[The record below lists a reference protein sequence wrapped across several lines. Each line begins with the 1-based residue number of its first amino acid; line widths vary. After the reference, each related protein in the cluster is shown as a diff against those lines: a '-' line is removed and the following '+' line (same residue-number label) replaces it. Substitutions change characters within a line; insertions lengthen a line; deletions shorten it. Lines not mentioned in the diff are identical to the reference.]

1 MKGKF
6 TSHDYDALNPYG
18 PALQAVL
25 SNSGDDAVVVAR
37 DAPRQTDQTTTIPFT
52 LTSALRGLVTAYPP
66 EIEHDLS

>member
-6 TSHDYDALNPYG
+6 TSHNYDALNPYG

-25 SNSGDDAVVVAR
+25 SNSGDAVVVAL